1 MYNQC
6 SNVVL
11 RYAIKTHAKQWDG
24 PPPDDVEG
32 KSPLP
37 LPPSPEQIDCVV
49 AGFPWYDHVTFFH
62 CVRFVL
68 MSDVRSL
75 PVSPFSQPHSRLN
88 MFQKANDR
96 KSHLMLNLLSWVDY
110 LRPKYCVFENVRGFL
125 SYNLNA
131 SQAGR
136 HRVRGGIKTGGVKFL
151 VHALLTMG

>member
-32 KSPLP
+32 KLPLP
-37 LPPSPEQIDCVV
+37 PPPSPEQIDCIV
-49 AGFPWYDHVTFFH
+49 AGFPWYEAPSHSFVGLICAH
-62 CVRFVL
+62 IRF
-68 MSDVRSL
+68 L
-75 PVSPFSQPHSRLN
+75 PVSSFSQPHSRLN

-96 KSHLMLNLLSWVDY
+96 KSHLMLNLLSWVDH
-110 LRPKYCVFENVRGFL
+110 LRPKYCAFENVRGFL